1 MKVKKVICSKALTGF
16 YMDDKQAIKA
26 GAKSD
31 GFVYKGEPVT
41 PGFKSIRQPG
51 VAVSVMF
58 VLEDGKIVYG
68 DCAVAQY
75 AASGGREVPNTA
87 DALIKVI
94 EKHVVPYFEG
104 MDIKE
109 FKSTAEKF
117 DRAKFDGYQL
127 PASIRYGVTQA
138 ILEAVAYEQKLTM
151 CEVVLNEYGLKADL
165 TPVRINA
172 QSGDERYTNV
182 DKMILKRVGM
192 MPHGLIN
199 NVEEKLGKDGQ
210 KFLDWVKWVKN
221 RITEIGDADYKP
233 VMRYDVYGCMGYAF
247 NDDLD
252 KVFEY
257 LLKVADVCA
266 PYEVFIE
273 MPIDLKSNAKQLEGM
288 KYLRKRLDE
297 AGSRLKL
304 IIDEYANTYEEI
316 VEWVDAKGADMVQVK
331 TIDLGGI
338 NNIIEAVLYCKK
350 NGVLAYQGG
359 TCNETDKSAL
369 VCANLA
375 VATKPFA
382 MAGKPGM
389 GVDEGV
395 MIVNNEQERLLVI
408 LKAKMDKTI

>member
-31 GFVYKGEPVT
+31 GFVYKGEPAT

-87 DALIKVI
+87 DALIEVI

-109 FKSTAEKF
+109 FKSTAEQF

-138 ILEAVAYEQKLTM
+138 ILETVAYEQKLTM

-182 DKMILKRVGM
+182 DKMILKKVGM

-210 KFLDWVKWVKN
+210 IFLDWVKWVKN
-221 RITEIGDADYKP
+221 RIAEIGDADYKP

-252 KVFEY
+252 KVFDY
-257 LLKVADVCA
+257 LLKVAEACE

-288 KYLRKRLDE
+288 KYLRKRLDD
-297 AGSRLKL
+297 AGCRLKL

-338 NNIIEAVLYCKK
+338 NNIIDAVLYCKK

-395 MIVNNEQERLLVI
+395 MIVSNEQERLLAI

>member
-1 MKVKKVICSKALTGF
+1 MKVKKIICSKALTGF

-117 DRAKFDGYQL
+117 DHAIFDGYQL

-151 CEVVLNEYGLKADL
+151 CEVVMNEYGLKADL

-182 DKMILKRVGM
+182 DKMILKKVGM

-210 KFLDWVKWVKN
+210 KFLDWVKWVGN
-221 RITEIGDADYKP
+221 RIKEIGDADYKP

-252 KVFEY
+252 KVFEF
-257 LLKVADVCA
+257 LLKVAEACE

-395 MIVNNEQERLLVI
+395 MIVSNEQDRLLAI

>member
-117 DRAKFDGYQL
+117 DREKFDGYQL

-182 DKMILKRVGM
+182 DKMILKKVGM

-199 NVEEKLGKDGQ
+199 NVEEKLGRDGQ

-221 RITEIGDADYKP
+221 RITEIGDADYMP

-252 KVFEY
+252 KVFDY
-257 LLKVADVCA
+257 LLKVAEACE
-266 PYEVFIE
+266 PYEIFIE

-297 AGSRLKL
+297 AGCRLKL

-395 MIVNNEQERLLVI
+395 MIVSNEQERLLAI
-408 LKAKMDKTI
+408 LKAKKDKTI

>member
-117 DRAKFDGYQL
+117 DREKFDGYQL

-182 DKMILKRVGM
+182 DKMILKKVGM

-199 NVEEKLGKDGQ
+199 NVEEKLGRDGQ

-252 KVFEY
+252 KVFDY
-257 LLKVADVCA
+257 LLKVAEACE
-266 PYEVFIE
+266 PYEIFIE

-297 AGSRLKL
+297 AGCRLKL

-395 MIVNNEQERLLVI
+395 MIVSNEQERLLAI

>member
-75 AASGGREVPNTA
+75 AASGGMEVPNTA

-117 DRAKFDGYQL
+117 DREKFDGYQL

-182 DKMILKRVGM
+182 DKMILKKVGM
-192 MPHGLIN
+192 MTHGLIN
-199 NVEEKLGKDGQ
+199 NVEEKLGRDGQ

-221 RITEIGDADYKP
+221 RITEIGDADYMP

-252 KVFEY
+252 KVFDY
-257 LLKVADVCA
+257 LLKVAEACE
-266 PYEVFIE
+266 PYEIFIE

-297 AGSRLKL
+297 AGCRLKL

-395 MIVNNEQERLLVI
+395 MIVSNEQERLLAN

>member
-16 YMDDKQAIKA
+16 YMDDKAAIKA

-94 EKHVVPYFEG
+94 EKHVIPYFEG

-182 DKMILKRVGM
+182 DKMILKKVGM

-199 NVEEKLGKDGQ
+199 NVKEKLGEDGQ
-210 KFLDWVKWVKN
+210 KFLDWVTWVKN

-257 LLKVADVCA
+257 LLKVADACA

-338 NNIIEAVLYCKK
+338 NNIIEAVLYCKSH
-350 NGVLAYQGG
+350 GVLAYQGG

-395 MIVNNEQERLLVI
+395 MIVSNEQERLLAI

>member
-1 MKVKKVICSKALTGF
+1 
-16 YMDDKQAIKA
+16 
-26 GAKSD
+26 
-31 GFVYKGEPVT
+31 
-41 PGFKSIRQPG
+41 
-51 VAVSVMF
+51 
-58 VLEDGKIVYG
+58 
-68 DCAVAQY
+68 
-75 AASGGREVPNTA
+75 
-87 DALIKVI
+87 
-94 EKHVVPYFEG
+94 

-117 DRAKFDGYQL
+117 DREKFDGYQL

-182 DKMILKRVGM
+182 DKMILKKVGM

-199 NVEEKLGKDGQ
+199 NVEEKLGRDGQ

-221 RITEIGDADYKP
+221 RITEIGDADYMP

-252 KVFEY
+252 KVFDY
-257 LLKVADVCA
+257 LLKVAEACE
-266 PYEVFIE
+266 PYEIFIE

-297 AGSRLKL
+297 AGCRLKL

-395 MIVNNEQERLLVI
+395 MIVSNEQERLLAI